1 MIINNPNKERE
12 LSGTVGRVALSLKTP
27 GNSLKPA
34 ACKKVRMRLAGGLAK
49 KVRDWQIMGANVLQV
64 RY

>member
-1 MIINNPNKERE
+1 MIINKPNKE
-12 LSGTVGRVALSLKTP
+12 KTFSTLTP
-27 GNSLKPA
+27 S

-49 KVRDWQIMGANVLQV
+49 KVRDWQIMGASVLQV